1 MGENNAA
8 EQPNTPKR
16 ARILAAVVPFAG
28 LAALLVGGFIA
39 YSNREYVGW
48 FAYAPLSNT
57 TFMANGAAL
66 ITQGMQL
73 GLAIAVVGLLL
84 LAFWAGHRIGSR
96 TRSKSR

>member
-1 MGENNAA
+1 
-8 EQPNTPKR
+8 
-16 ARILAAVVPFAG
+16 VVPFAG